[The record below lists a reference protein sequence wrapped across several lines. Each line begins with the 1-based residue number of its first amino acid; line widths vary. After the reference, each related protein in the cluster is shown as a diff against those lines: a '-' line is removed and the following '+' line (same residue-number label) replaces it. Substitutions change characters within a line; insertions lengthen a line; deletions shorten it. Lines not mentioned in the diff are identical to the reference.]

1 MIGVTMFP
9 CLDTETFGG
18 PSIASPIEH
27 GMSTSRL
34 ARKAGL
40 DLTTFNKSKRLSKE
54 GKLRWPS
61 TESISKI
68 LAATGSGV
76 GEFMSYLGDEES
88 LGTFRNIPL
97 IGFAHAGGNGFFDGG
112 GFPVGGS
119 WDEIAFPGV
128 GDPAAYALEIA
139 GDSME
144 PAYQRRRYRRRVS
157 VGARSPQRP
166 RCGQNPFRGSH
177 GQGFASEIR
186 KRVELQSL
194 NPAHDDRDIPI
205 ENVEWIA
212 QIVWAS
218 Q

>member
-1 MIGVTMFP
+1 M
-9 CLDTETFGG
+9 
-18 PSIASPIEH
+18 
-27 GMSTSRL
+27 
-34 ARKAGL
+34 
-40 DLTTFNKSKRLSKE
+40 
-54 GKLRWPS
+54 
-61 TESISKI
+61 
-68 LAATGSGV
+68 
-76 GEFMSYLGDEES
+76 
-88 LGTFRNIPL
+88 

-112 GFPVGGS
+112 GFVGGG

-144 PAYQRRRYRRRVS
+144 PVYRDGDIVVVSPSAPVRRNDRVVVRTRFGEVMAKVLLRKS
-157 VGARSPQRP
+157 T
-166 RCGQNPFRGSH
+166 
-177 GQGFASEIR
+177 

-212 QIVWAS
+212 RIVWAS

>member
-1 MIGVTMFP
+1 MLRHRDVWRAIDR
-9 CLDTETFGG
+9 LAHEY
-18 PSIASPIEH
+18 

-40 DLTTFNKSKRLSKE
+40 DPTTFNKSKRLSKE

-112 GFPVGGS
+112 GFPVGGG

-144 PAYQRRRYRRRVS
+144 PVYRDGDIVVVSPSTPVRRNDRV
-157 VGARSPQRP
+157 VVRTRFGEVMAKVLL
-166 RCGQNPFRGSH
+166 
-177 GQGFASEIR
+177 EIH
-186 KRVELQSL
+186 QTG
-194 NPAHDDRDIPI
+194 
-205 ENVEWIA
+205 
-212 QIVWAS
+212 
-218 Q
+218 

>member
-1 MIGVTMFP
+1 MLRHRDVWRAIDR
-9 CLDTETFGG
+9 L
-18 PSIASPIEH
+18 AHEH

-40 DLTTFNKSKRLSKE
+40 DPTTFNKSKRLSKE

-112 GFPVGGS
+112 GFPVGGG

-144 PAYQRRRYRRRVS
+144 PVYRDGDIVVVSPSAPVRRNDRVVVRTRFGEVMAKVLLRKS
-157 VGARSPQRP
+157 T
-166 RCGQNPFRGSH
+166 
-177 GQGFASEIR
+177 

-212 QIVWAS
+212 RIVWAS